1 MAVYQLPQTDVVGL
15 IVAWAGNFGSRR
27 FVDLA
32 NTVSWQ
38 DGLVAIFE
46 GGAHGDRQADS
57 GCTRTLT
64 LIVSSLGN
72 IPGFDKSG

>member
-15 IVAWAGNFGSRR
+15 IVAWAGKFGSRR

-46 GGAHGDRQADS
+46 GGPMETDRLTAD
-57 GCTRTLT
+57 
-64 LIVSSLGN
+64 V
-72 IPGFDKSG
+72 PEP

>member
-1 MAVYQLPQTDVVGL
+1 MLVWSVPNGRLPTAANRCRGL
-15 IVAWAGNFGSRR
+15 IVAWAGKFGSRR

-46 GGAHGDRQADS
+46 GGPMETDRLTAD
-57 GCTRTLT
+57 
-64 LIVSSLGN
+64 V
-72 IPGFDKSG
+72 PEP